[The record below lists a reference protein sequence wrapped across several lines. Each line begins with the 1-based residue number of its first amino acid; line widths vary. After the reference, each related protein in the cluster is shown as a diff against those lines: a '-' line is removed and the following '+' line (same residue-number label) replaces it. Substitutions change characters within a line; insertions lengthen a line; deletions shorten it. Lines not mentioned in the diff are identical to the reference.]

1 MKCVDLGIST
11 GTAPFV
17 AHGHPRKV
25 IWDPSELRL
34 VPGRL
39 KGQTRWASVGDSAAL
54 KASGSGRIVPIPDGT
69 HLIMGMEL
77 EPHGLFK
84 LATALLRRRLRSMYK
99 RDVNNIKTRFEGD
112 SGLRRSMTLQFVQCS
127 LQSGW
132 AINDE

>member
-1 MKCVDLGIST
+1 
-11 GTAPFV
+11 
-17 AHGHPRKV
+17 
-25 IWDPSELRL
+25 
-34 VPGRL
+34 
-39 KGQTRWASVGDSAAL
+39 
-54 KASGSGRIVPIPDGT
+54 
-69 HLIMGMEL
+69 MGMEL